1 MVTIE
6 NQLKKLQQCLSS
18 TGGSTDRNSLMG
30 GMASGVSL
38 PTLTGI
44 SSSTGNGN
52 SASENGNGS
61 AEVICIREAET
72 SELQDTSTVAANV
85 ITDKTMLNRQKI
97 DQDHCTEDDNN
108 STTDDNS

>member
-18 TGGSTDRNSLMG
+18 TGGSTDRNSLM

-72 SELQDTSTVAANV
+72 SELQDTTTVAANV
-85 ITDKTMLNRQKI
+85 ITDKTMLNRQKT